1 MTLMKLLGYLT
12 TDSMN
17 AATAE
22 ALAARYGLDLEVVEP
37 RDLAQLEWQGVDFV
51 LDWDF
56 IPEDN
61 QTGLLNSTAVNI
73 VAVHG
78 YNLGDGLAGF
88 LPRRGIICS
97 PRLDHYLFQAL
108 ASPAR
113 AA

>member
-1 MTLMKLLGYLT
+1 MTPMKLLGYLT

-22 ALAARYGLDLEVVEP
+22 VLAARYGLKLEVVEP
-37 RDLAQLEWQGVDFV
+37 RDLPQLECQSVDFV

-56 IPEDN
+56 IPEDS
-61 QTGLLNSTAVNI
+61 QAELLNSTAVNI

-78 YNLGDGLAGF
+78 YNLSDGLAGF

-97 PRLDHYLFQAL
+97 PRLDCRLVQAL

>member
-1 MTLMKLLGYLT
+1 MTLMKLVGYLT
-12 TDSMN
+12 TDPMH

-22 ALAARYGLDLEVVEP
+22 ALAARYGLELEVVEP
-37 RDLAQLEWQGVDFV
+37 RDLPKLECQSVDFV

-61 QTGLLNSTAVNI
+61 RAQLLNSTAVNI

-78 YNLGDGLAGF
+78 YNLGDGLASF

-97 PRLDHYLFQAL
+97 RRLDQHLFQAL